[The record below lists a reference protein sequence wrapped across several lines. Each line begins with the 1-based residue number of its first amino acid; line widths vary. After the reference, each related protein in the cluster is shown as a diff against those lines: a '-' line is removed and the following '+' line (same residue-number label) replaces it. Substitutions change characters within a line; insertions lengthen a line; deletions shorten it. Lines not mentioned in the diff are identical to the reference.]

1 MRYGPEDVEVP
12 EGAVSTSDKLV
23 ELLKS
28 YRIGVYLCI
37 ISVAALLLTGRW
49 SIPSLPPWLAKA
61 LTGYAIGIIPATI
74 LGKKAVVDR
83 FIPDT
88 RVRVMEWDIPETVE
102 VEENT
107 TVTRLDVEI
116 WKVPQG
122 LWDSRERGRWPEW
135 SPAGSSLDA
144 VVTDFNYSEDDH
156 TLRVEGLNEE
166 ISNPADI
173 AIRDGQ
179 LAEIYRSLLD
189 ARRELTRVNATIEA
203 KALEIESKDVN
214 ALVEAVEH
222 GAAFQTGTLDTI
234 RDVDLPDREP
244 DAEDRDRPD
253 EGEHGPE
260 GPTLRDVF
268 AAADGPSTNGQ
279 TADTDGGD
287 ER

>member
-12 EGAVSTSDKLV
+12 EGAVSTSDKAV

-37 ISVAALLLTGRW
+37 ISVVALLLSGRW

-102 VEENT
+102 LGENT

-135 SPAGSSLDA
+135 SPAGSLDA
-144 VVTDFNYSEDDH
+144 VVTEFHYSEENH
-156 TLRVEGLNEE
+156 TLKVEGLNPE
-166 ISNPADI
+166 ISNPGDLAV
-173 AIRDGQ
+173 RDGRLSQ
-179 LAEIYRSLLD
+179 IYETLLD
-189 ARRELTRVNATIEA
+189 ARRELTRVEATIEA
-203 KALEIESKDVN
+203 KALEIESNDVN
-214 ALVEAVEH
+214 GLIEAVEH
-222 GAAFQTGTLDTI
+222 GAAFETDTLDVL
-234 RDVDLPDREP
+234 RDTDLPTRESTAEERERP
-244 DAEDRDRPD
+244 DSD
-253 EGEHGPE
+253 EGEPE
-260 GPTLRDVF
+260 GPTLQDVL
-268 AAADGPSTNGQ
+268 AAANGSSTNGE
-279 TADTDGGD
+279 TAATDGG
-287 ER
+287 EQR